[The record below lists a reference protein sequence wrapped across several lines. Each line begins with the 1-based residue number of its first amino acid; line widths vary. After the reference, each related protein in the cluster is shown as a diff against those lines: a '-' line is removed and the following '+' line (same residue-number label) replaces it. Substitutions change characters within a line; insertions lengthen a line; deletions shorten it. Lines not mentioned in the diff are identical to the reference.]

1 MNMNSQTR
9 CVFYAYPSSTYGGK
23 AGGWISATYKNCL
36 ATDPIDRKFF
46 DQKDDA
52 IKHAENTYP
61 NFPWDKYRHCQ
72 QESLLVSPRN
82 GGERRMDSG
91 SRQDIL

>member
-46 DQKDDA
+46 DRKDDA

-72 QESLLVSPRN
+72 
-82 GGERRMDSG
+82 
-91 SRQDIL
+91 